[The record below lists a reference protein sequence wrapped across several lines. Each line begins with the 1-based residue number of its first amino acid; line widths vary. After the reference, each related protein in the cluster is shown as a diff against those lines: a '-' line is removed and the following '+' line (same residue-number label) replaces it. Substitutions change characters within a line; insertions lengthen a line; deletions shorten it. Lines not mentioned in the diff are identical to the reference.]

1 MTKDIDLVK
10 KLPVSPGVYIM
21 KDGENRVIY
30 VGKAN
35 SIRERVRQY
44 FREQESPKNRLLMK
58 NMEDLEYIATG
69 NEIEALVLESNLIK
83 EHRPRYNVK
92 LRDDKNYPFIRIT
105 NEEFPRICISRR
117 LPCCSGNNI
126 SIRCKTDV

>member
-1 MTKDIDLVK
+1 MNDVK

-21 KDGENRVIY
+21 KDRENKVIY

-35 SIRERVRQY
+35 SLRDRVSQY

-58 NMEDLEYIATG
+58 NMWDLEYIATG
-69 NEIEALVLESNLIK
+69 NEVEALVLESNLIK

-105 NEEFPRICISRR
+105 NEKFPRICISRR
-117 LPCCSGNNI
+117 RGMTGQSISGH
-126 SIRCKTDV
+126 IRVQRL